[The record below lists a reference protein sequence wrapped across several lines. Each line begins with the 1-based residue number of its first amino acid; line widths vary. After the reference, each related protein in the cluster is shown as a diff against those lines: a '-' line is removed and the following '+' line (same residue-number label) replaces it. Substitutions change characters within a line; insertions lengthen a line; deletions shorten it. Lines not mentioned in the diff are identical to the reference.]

1 MQREA
6 TKKVPSSLDKPLM
19 EFSNHPLDT
28 WTLRDATKGV
38 QIFGGIGSGKTSG
51 SGRML
56 AKAFLDHG
64 FGGIVLCAKPDERE
78 NWEKLAKET
87 GRSDDLIFFEKG
99 GQWKFNPLDYETTRQ
114 EGGETY
120 NLVKLFMY
128 IYQIGCNING
138 EGMAKE
144 SERFWDNALKRL
156 LRRMIDLLKLSGR
169 AVSISNMHSLIVA
182 YLSTEDMETYK
193 EIKQIKD
200 NDKFTERL
208 HKLAKRNFF
217 IGCLLD
223 GHISLEKEQSENN
236 GLANA
241 AAKEKTDLLER
252 DFLMVR
258 NYFEHEF
265 ANLHD
270 RTRTIIVE
278 SFMGIAEPFLSG
290 LLYQYFAQSTNI
302 YPEWTYQRG
311 NIIILDFPVKK
322 DLDAG
327 IYAQSIFKLL
337 WQQTMERRT
346 YMEGQIPVFLW
357 ADESQLFLNDYDQ
370 IFQTT
375 ARSSGACTV
384 FLSQNISNYYAAIGG
399 KDPRP
404 KVDSLLANLS
414 TKIFHSNNDAVTNE
428 WASRT
433 IGKAFRIARGY
444 NAGEKNE
451 SVSGSEQLHDMVGS
465 ADFTILL
472 GGGKENKFIV
482 EGILAVAGKK
492 WSNGKNFIKIEF
504 EQKNQ

>member
-1 MQREA
+1 MTQNK
-6 TKKVPSSLDKPLM
+6 TKDAISLDKPLLK
-19 EFSNHPLDT
+19 FSSHPEDT

-56 AKAFLDHG
+56 SKAFLENG

-87 GRSDDLIFFEKG
+87 GRYDDLIFFEKG
-99 GQWKFNPLDYETTRQ
+99 GRWKFNPMDYETTR
-114 EGGETY
+114 EGGGETY

-169 AVSISNMHSLIVA
+169 EVSISNMHSLIVA
-182 YLSTEDMETYK
+182 YLSTEDMEAYK
-193 EIKQIKD
+193 EIKRI
-200 NDKFTERL
+200 NDKDKFAEHF

-217 IGCLLD
+217 VGCILD
-223 GHISLEKEQSENN
+223 GYLNLEKEQGN
-236 GLANA
+236 GLASEA
-241 AAKEKTDLLER
+241 ATEKMELQER
-252 DFLMVR
+252 DFKMVR

-290 LLYQYFAQSTNI
+290 LLYQYFAQNTNI

-337 WQQTMERRT
+337 WQQAMERRT
-346 YMEGQIPVFLW
+346 YREGQIPVFLW

-384 FLSQNISNYYAAIGG
+384 FLSQNISNYYSAIGG

-404 KVDSLLANLS
+404 KVDSILANLS
-414 TKIFHSNNDAVTNE
+414 TKVFHGNNDAVTNE

-433 IGKAFRIARGY
+433 IGKAFQLVRGY
-444 NAGEKNE
+444 SAGERAE
-451 SVSGSEQLHDMVGS
+451 SVSGSEQMHDMVGS
-465 ADFTILL
+465 ADFTVLR

-482 EGILAVAGKK
+482 DGIFTVAGKK
-492 WSNGKNFIKIEF
+492 WSNGKNFLHVEF
-504 EQKNQ
+504 EQKN

>member
-1 MQREA
+1 MHRGNNKQ
-6 TKKVPSSLDKPLM
+6 VPASLDTPLIK
-19 EFSNHPLDT
+19 FGHDN

-56 AKAFLDHG
+56 AKAFLENG

-78 NWEKLAKET
+78 GWEKLAAET
-87 GRSDDLIFFEKG
+87 GRSSDLIFFEKG
-99 GQWKFNPLDYETTRQ
+99 GPWKFNPLDYETTRKD
-114 EGGETY
+114 GGETF
-120 NLVKLFMY
+120 NLVSLFMH

-156 LRRMIDLLKLSGR
+156 LRRVIDLLKLSGQ
-169 AVSISNMHSLIVA
+169 AVSISNMHSLIIA
-182 YLSTEDMETYK
+182 YLSTEDIAELKEAKAIKAPAQFIASME
-193 EIKQIKD
+193 
-200 NDKFTERL
+200 
-208 HKLAKRNFF
+208 KLAKRNFYVRCLMDALLF
-217 IGCLLD
+217 ID
-223 GHISLEKEQSENN
+223 GQTEEHEKAPTNVSEERLN
-236 GLANA
+236 
-241 AAKEKTDLLER
+241 LLER
-252 DFLMVR
+252 DFRMVQ

-270 RTRTIIVE
+270 RTRTIIIE
-278 SFMGIAEPFLSG
+278 SLMGIAEPFLGG
-290 LLYQYFAQSTNI
+290 LLYQYFAQGTNL
-302 YPEWTYQRG
+302 YPERTYEQG
-311 NIIILDFPVKK
+311 SVIIMDFPVKK
-322 DLDAG
+322 YLDAG

-337 WQQTMERRT
+337 WQQALERRT
-346 YMEGQIPVFLW
+346 YREGDIPVFLW

-414 TKIFHSNNDAVTNE
+414 TKIFHGNNDAVTNE

-433 IGKAFRIARGY
+433 LGKAFRLVRGFS
-444 NAGEKNE
+444 AGEKSE

-465 ADFTILL
+465 ADFTVLR

-482 EGILAVAGKK
+482 DGIITVAGKK
-492 WSNGKNFIKIEF
+492 WSNGKNYLQIEF
-504 EQKNQ
+504 EQKK